1 MTTSIIHIAPK
12 MIRGG
17 GIENII
23 MNYYRH
29 LNQEE
34 FEFIFVVPTI
44 EEADFDQE
52 IQNLGGRIIPVIS
65 RQEHFIKNIL
75 NTYKIL
81 SREKQAKIVHIHVVD
96 ASRIVDGMIAKLCGK
111 KVIFHSHTIYPN
123 LVFKD
128 RIKRKI
134 RAPFFRLFGNYFFA
148 CSAEAGQYFFGDK
161 IINSQHFSI
170 MKNAISL
177 NKYIFQPAVR
187 HKVRE
192 EFGIDK
198 EFVIGQV
205 GRFSNEKNHDFTLK
219 IFSELLKQNSNS
231 RLLLVGDGPLF
242 TQIKEQV
249 QKLGI
254 EDKVIFTGTRS
265 DVPQLMQGMDALI
278 FPSKYE
284 GLGMAVIEAQA
295 SGLSCVVSSKVPQE
309 TKITEVI
316 EYLSLDD
323 EPTKWVNSLLKISNE
338 KKEQRQP
345 QVEKLKKSG
354 YEIESAAKWLKDYY
368 QMLEK

>member
-12 MIRGG
+12 MIRSG

-29 LNQEE
+29 LNREE
-34 FEFIFVVPTI
+34 FNFIFVVPTV

-52 IQNLGGRIIPVIS
+52 IRSLGGKIVPVIS

-75 NTYKIL
+75 ATYKIL

-96 ASRIVDGMIAKLCGK
+96 ASRVIDGMIAKLCGK
-111 KVIFHSHTIYPN
+111 KVIFHSHTIYPDLLLN
-123 LVFKD
+123 N

-161 IINSQHFSI
+161 IINNKNFSI

-177 NKYIFQPAVR
+177 NKYIFQPIVR
-187 HKVRE
+187 HRIRK

-198 EFVIGQV
+198 EFVVGQV
-205 GRFSNEKNHDFTLK
+205 GRFSNEKNHDFTLS
-219 IFSELLKQNSNS
+219 IFKELLKQNSNS
-231 RLLLVGDGPLF
+231 RLLLVGDGLLF
-242 TQIKEQV
+242 NQIKEQV

-254 EDKVIFTGTRS
+254 DDKVIFTGARS

-295 SGLSCVVSSKVPQE
+295 SGLSCVVSSVVPQE
-309 TKITEVI
+309 TKLTEVI
-316 EYLSLDD
+316 EYLSLD
-323 EPTKWVNSLLKISNE
+323 EGSKKWVNSLLKIRNE
-338 KKEQRQP
+338 KKGQRQT
-345 QVEKLKKSG
+345 QVEKLKISG
-354 YEIESAAKWLKDYY
+354 YDIESAAEWLKNYY
-368 QMLEK
+368 QMIEK